1 MKSYAVLNAD
11 QIVENIISA
20 PSLEVAEAVTS
31 SNCVLIPLGSSASIG
46 NVYNNGE
53 FSEAPVEE

>member
-31 SNCVLIPLGSSASIG
+31 SHCVLIPLGNSASIG
-46 NVYNNGE
+46 NLHNNGV